1 MHDGSIFAN
10 LAANSSGVDAIT
22 AARKVDAG
30 CDSAAR
36 LAATSVS
43 SARESV
49 ILGNSLR
56 HESETLS
63 EA

>member
-1 MHDGSIFAN
+1 
-10 LAANSSGVDAIT
+10 
-22 AARKVDAG
+22 
-30 CDSAAR
+30 
-36 LAATSVS
+36 VS